1 MILVPDR
8 PVWIPVCPV
17 FVPVCPVLMPAE
29 QAFPNFEAIMERKKP
44 GVDVIKDI
52 LEAAVAAYPASVFL
66 NSLAKQYEER
76 GGLSKKQLEGLY
88 GKSRK
93 IPGLAPAKLA
103 TLEAV
108 ILRKPTKYKS
118 ATPAPAPLEE
128 TDDTTPQKIAEILK
142 AFPEHKRVLFFRNK
156 TANKQQLSS
165 TELGELEKF
174 HKLLI
179 RK

>member
-1 MILVPDR
+1 MKRI
-8 PVWIPVCPV
+8 WN
-17 FVPVCPVLMPAE
+17 E
-29 QAFPNFEAIMERKKP
+29 KKP
-44 GVDVIKDI
+44 GVDVVKDI
-52 LEAAVAAYPASVFL
+52 LEAAVAAYPASEFL
-66 NSLAKQYEER
+66 RSLAKQYEER

-118 ATPAPAPLEE
+118 APPPPAPIEE
-128 TDDTTPQKIAEILK
+128 TDDTTPQKIAEILN
-142 AFPEHKRVLFFRNK
+142 AFPEHKRVLFFKNK
-156 TANKQQLSS
+156 TANKQQLSPAEI
-165 TELGELEKF
+165 TELEKF
-174 HKLLI
+174 HKLLL